1 MRIMDQ
7 AHVVSAVPYE
17 VEESFAWD
25 EEARRAEAAKGRGP
39 RTRLPG
45 AQALPKATIS
55 VQDVVLRLRTPQD
68 RLGALERR
76 PLHRACA
83 NAHSA
88 EAAVMVRDIL
98 HACGEAVRLRDAG
111 APPPPLPPV
120 LTGHVSSL
128 LPY

>member
-68 RLGALERR
+68 RLGAS
-76 PLHRACA
+76 PAPPPA
-83 NAHSA
+83 P
-88 EAAVMVRDIL
+88 
-98 HACGEAVRLRDAG
+98 
-111 APPPPLPPV
+111 APPPPLV
-120 LTGHVSSL
+120 LSGHAASL
-128 LPY
+128 TPY